1 MGSLIAFFINRK
13 EFVEWSANNI
23 NMVLPQALEYN
34 WEFNRSLEQIGETA
48 RQQRAYQQKLEQE
61 NRQRQLQVL
70 QEINPATLYPKFE
83 REVVD
88 QTIGELTAGMANY
101 MKQNPNASYIDLQ
114 NMVNQNLGQIA
125 QWSAKVKSVKENIDK
140 TVSMMDPKSPYD
152 KGRLRALAIDRALYK
167 TDEAGRKVM
176 RGVDEIDLETDIVT
190 QVAADNEDK
199 LIDTFKGEQAMV
211 DVVSDAKE
219 YTKSVQKTVETP
231 DGRKTNVFEEK
242 SSVPFFLEAKDGE
255 LRVKQQPNGYIDEN
269 VFQQF
274 YQNPAIRVNVNANAK
289 SNMRKIGVPESPE
302 AFEYFKRAYL
312 TTWLEGNK
320 KGLVEKVDKTLYQ
333 KPTTTGGSG
342 ASPSDQ
348 TYINAYQKIDALTS
362 SKKKGMGAPLSEL
375 DLETQNV
382 VLNMAKSALGATV
395 GQGDIYVKKEP
406 DGTNAVYTGRD
417 FKDDDDNIV
426 RRINS
431 KIGTLTSTG
440 TNIEA
445 NKPLGAKAKKAAVQT
460 KKYIVGGKE
469 YSMDDLLG
477 MGYTQA
483 QIESAIKSGTVK
495 TK

>member
-1 MGSLIAFFINRK
+1 
-13 EFVEWSANNI
+13 
-23 NMVLPQALEYN
+23 MVLPQALEYN
-34 WEFNRSLEQIGETA
+34 WEFNRSLEKIGEEA
-48 RQQRAYQQKLEQE
+48 RQQRIYQQKLEQE

-114 NMVNQNLGQIA
+114 NIVNQNLGQIA

-167 TDEAGRKVM
+167 TDENGNKMM
-176 RGVDEIDLETDIVT
+176 RGADEIDLETDIVT
-190 QVAADNEDK
+190 QVAAENEDK
-199 LIDTFKGEQAMV
+199 LIDPFKGEQAMNDLV
-211 DVVSDAKE
+211 KDASL
-219 YTKSVQKTVETP
+219 YTKNVEQTVETP
-231 DGRKTNVFEEK
+231 DGRKTVVVGQK

-255 LRVKQQPNGYIDEN
+255 LRVKQQENGYIDEG

-274 YQNPAIRVNVNANAK
+274 YNNPAIRANVNANAK
-289 SNMRKIGVPESPE
+289 SNMRKLGVPDSPE

-312 TTWLEGNK
+312 TTWLDGNK
-320 KGLVEKVDKTLYQ
+320 KGVIDMVDKTLYQ
-333 KPTTTGGSG
+333 KPTTASGSG
-342 ASPSDQ
+342 AAPSDQ
-348 TYINAYQKIDALTS
+348 TYINAYQKIDSLTS
-362 SKKKGMGAPLSEL
+362 SKKKGMGAPLTEM
-375 DLETQNV
+375 DLETQKV
-382 VLNMAKSALGATV
+382 VLDMAKSALGATV
-395 GQGDIYVKKEP
+395 GQGDVYVKKES
-406 DGTNAVYTGRD
+406 DGTIGVYTGRD
-417 FKDDDDNIV
+417 LKDEDGNVV
-426 RRINS
+426 RPINN

-445 NKPLGAKAKKAAVQT
+445 NKPLGAKAKKAAVQN

-477 MGYTQA
+477 MGYTKD
-483 QIESAIKSGTVK
+483 QIDQAIKSGTVK

>member
-1 MGSLIAFFINRK
+1 MAITR
-13 EFVEWSANNI
+13 
-23 NMVLPQALEYN
+23 ALE
-34 WEFNRSLEQIGETA
+34 FDQTPNRMLFEIGEEA
-48 RQQRAYQQKLEQE
+48 RQQKMYEQKLEQE

-167 TDEAGRKVM
+167 TDEAGNKMM
-176 RGVDEIDLETDIVT
+176 RGVDEIDIETDIVT
-190 QVAADNEDK
+190 QVAAENEDK
-199 LIDTFKGEQAMV
+199 LIDPFKGERAMV
-211 DVVSDAKE
+211 DAVNDASL
-219 YTKSVQKTVETP
+219 YTQNVEQTVETP
-231 DGRKTNVFEEK
+231 DGRKTVVVGQK
-242 SSVPFFLEAKDGE
+242 SSVPFFLEAKDGQ
-255 LRVKQQPNGYIDEN
+255 LRVKQQENGYIDEG
-269 VFQQF
+269 VYQRF
-274 YQNPAIRVNVNANAK
+274 YQDPSIRANINANAK
-289 SNMRKIGVPESPE
+289 SNMKKLGVPDSPE
-302 AFEYFKRAYL
+302 ALEYFKRAYL

-320 KGLVEKVDKTLYQ
+320 KGTIDMVDKTLYQ

-362 SKKKGMGAPLSEL
+362 SKKKGMGAPLTEM
-375 DLETQNV
+375 DLETQKV
-382 VLNMAKSALGATV
+382 VLDMAKSALGATV
-395 GQGDIYVKKEP
+395 GQADVYVKKES
-406 DGTNAVYTGRD
+406 DGTVGVYTGRD
-417 FKDDDDNIV
+417 LKDEDGNIV
-426 RRINS
+426 RPINN

-460 KKYIVGGKE
+460 KKYVVGGKE

>member
-1 MGSLIAFFINRK
+1 
-13 EFVEWSANNI
+13 
-23 NMVLPQALEYN
+23 MVLPQALEYN
-34 WEFNRSLEQIGETA
+34 WEFNRNLAQIGEQA

-88 QTIGELTAGMANY
+88 QTIGELTSGMANY
-101 MKQNPNASYIDLQ
+101 IKQNPNASYIDLQ

-140 TVSMMDPKSPYD
+140 TVSLMDPKSPYD

-167 TDEAGRKVM
+167 TDEAGNKIM
-176 RGVDEIDLETDIVT
+176 KGVDEIDLESDIVT
-190 QVAADNEDK
+190 QVAAENEDK

-211 DVVSDAKE
+211 DVVNDAKE
-219 YTKSVQKTVETP
+219 YTKSVQKTIETP

-255 LRVKQQPNGYIDEN
+255 LRVKQQPNGYIDEG

-274 YQNPAIRVNVNANAK
+274 YNNPAIRVNVNANAK
-289 SNMRKIGVPESPE
+289 SNMRKLGVPDSPE
-302 AFEYFKRAYL
+302 ALEYFKRAYL

-320 KGLVEKVDKTLYQ
+320 KGLIDRVDKTLYQ
-333 KPTTTGGSG
+333 KPTKDSGSDKT
-342 ASPSDQ
+342 PSDQ

-362 SKKKGMGAPLSEL
+362 SVKKGSGAPLNQL
-375 DLETQNV
+375 DLETQKV
-382 VLNMAKSALGATV
+382 ILDMAKSALGATV
-395 GQGDIYVKKEP
+395 GQADVYVKKES
-406 DGTNAVYTGRD
+406 DGTISLYTGRD
-417 FKDDDDNIV
+417 LKDADGNV
-426 RRINS
+426 VTPINN

-445 NKPLGAKAKKAAVQT
+445 NKPLGAKAKKAAVQN
-460 KKYIVGGKE
+460 KKYIINGKE
-469 YSMDDLLG
+469 YSMNDLLG

-483 QIESAIKSGTVK
+483 EIDQAIKLGTVK

>member
-1 MGSLIAFFINRK
+1 
-13 EFVEWSANNI
+13 
-23 NMVLPQALEYN
+23 MVLPQALEYN
-34 WEFNRSLEQIGETA
+34 WEFNRNLAQIGEQA

-88 QTIGELTAGMANY
+88 QTIGELTSGMANY
-101 MKQNPNASYIDLQ
+101 IKQNPNASYIDLQ

-140 TVSMMDPKSPYD
+140 TVSLMDPKSPYD

-167 TDEAGRKVM
+167 TDEAGNKIM
-176 RGVDEIDLETDIVT
+176 KGVDEIDLESDIVT
-190 QVAADNEDK
+190 QVAAENEDK

-211 DVVSDAKE
+211 DVVNDAKE
-219 YTKSVQKTVETP
+219 YTKSVQKTIETP

-255 LRVKQQPNGYIDEN
+255 LRVKQQPNGYIDEG

-274 YQNPAIRVNVNANAK
+274 YNNPAIRVNVNANAK
-289 SNMRKIGVPESPE
+289 SNMRKLGVPDSPE
-302 AFEYFKRAYL
+302 ALEYFKRAYL

-320 KGLVEKVDKTLYQ
+320 KGLIDRVDKTLYQ
-333 KPTTTGGSG
+333 KPTTAGGSV
-342 ASPSDQ
+342 AAQ
-348 TYINAYQKIDALTS
+348 TPDPYINAYQKIDSLTS
-362 SKKKGMGAPLSEL
+362 SKKKGMGAPLTEM
-375 DLETQNV
+375 DLETQKV
-382 VLNMAKSALGATV
+382 VLDMAKSALGATV
-395 GQGDIYVKKEP
+395 GQADVYVKKES
-406 DGTNAVYTGRD
+406 DGTISLYTGRD
-417 FKDDDDNIV
+417 LKDADGNV
-426 RRINS
+426 VTPINN

-445 NKPLGAKAKKAAVQT
+445 NKPLGAKAKKAAVQN
-460 KKYIVGGKE
+460 KKYIINGKE
-469 YSMDDLLG
+469 YSMNDLLG

-483 QIESAIKSGTVK
+483 EIDQAIKLGTVK